1 MNARICV
8 KRNAPLD
15 YRVSKVRRLAMFLV
29 AFDARHY
36 MPFN

>member
-1 MNARICV
+1 MRETE
-8 KRNAPLD
+8 PLD

-29 AFDARHY
+29 ALGARHY